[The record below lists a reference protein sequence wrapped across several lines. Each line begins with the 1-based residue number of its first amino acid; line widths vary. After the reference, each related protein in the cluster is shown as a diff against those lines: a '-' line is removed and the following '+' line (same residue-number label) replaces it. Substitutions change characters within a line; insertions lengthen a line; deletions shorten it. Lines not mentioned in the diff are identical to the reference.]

1 MGKQH
6 GLWALIAALLLTPF
20 AASSG
25 AVAQGPPAEESGCL
39 AYAFTRSSG
48 HAFLLESNS
57 TVYGSEA
64 FVVHN
69 CGNVTVSINGTFAAQ
84 GETGL
89 RVPLPAGM
97 MDFRV
102 ESQGLVLIDAYSV
115 ESRPDR
121 LEWEY
126 EWQVIQENKP
136 ISVDPNHVAIQQN
149 WAAGLTALIVWV
161 LSVQVFWHLVNAF
174 VQRNYVEEVL

>member
-1 MGKQH
+1 MGNKH

-25 AVAQGPPAEESGCL
+25 AVAQGPPDDDSGCL
-39 AYAFTRSSG
+39 AYAFTRSAD

-57 TVYGSEA
+57 TIYGSDA
-64 FVVHN
+64 FVIHN
-69 CGNVTVSINGTFAAQ
+69 CGNVTVFINGSFAAQ
-84 GETGL
+84 GESGL
-89 RVPLPAGM
+89 RVPIPAGM
-97 MDFRV
+97 LDFTIQ
-102 ESQGLVLIDAYSV
+102 SQGVLLVEAYSV
-115 ESRPDR
+115 EMRPDR

-126 EWQVIQENKP
+126 EWQEIQQNKP

-161 LSVQVFWHLVNAF
+161 LSVQVFWHLVNGF